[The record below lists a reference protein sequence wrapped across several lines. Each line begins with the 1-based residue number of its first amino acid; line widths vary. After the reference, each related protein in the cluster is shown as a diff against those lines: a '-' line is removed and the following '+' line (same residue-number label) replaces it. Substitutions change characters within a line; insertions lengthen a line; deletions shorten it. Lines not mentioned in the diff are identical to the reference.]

1 MKKNKKLYNIH
12 IIISILICCFLPVF
26 VGNLIDKYPDAYP
39 SDEGGSS
46 NLTLDIANKIAIYVW
61 PVLIGYILMIYLLIK
76 NKIENRK
83 IYYPLSF
90 ATLVMIIFN
99 LGIIYYTHMFLWYLV
114 MFILPILITIII
126 LAIVGNMQDKNNF
139 EPKKMIKKIGLVLV
153 IIVSLFII
161 WFSRVLISNQ
171 SNNEINNQINYE
183 NERKNEFKNKINSE
197 YIDIDSISVTES
209 GDTLIDIKLLINTE
223 NLPNDEKE
231 FSNEVVKTY
240 ENIKDLLIKY
250 NYEDNIIHFNFNTY
264 NPYNNN
270 AEAYNDS
277 GYIKENEDS
286 YYVFLDGSAIIIE
299 KDGN

>member
-12 IIISILICCFLPVF
+12 IIISILIFCFLPVF
-26 VGNLIDKYPDAYP
+26 VDMLIDKYPGVYP
-39 SDEGGSS
+39 EDEGAPS

-61 PVLIGYILMIYLLIK
+61 PILIGYIIMIYVLIK
-76 NKIENRK
+76 NKVDNRK

-90 ATLVMIIFN
+90 TTLVMIIFN
-99 LGIIYYTHMFLWYLV
+99 LGVIYCTHMFLWYLV

-126 LAIVGNMQDKNNF
+126 LAIVGNMQDKNNLD
-139 EPKKMIKKIGLVLV
+139 IKKIMKILYIIFALFGVL
-153 IIVSLFII
+153 FGI
-161 WFSRVLISNQ
+161 WFWNIMVSD
-171 SNNEINNQINYE
+171 NNKEEINIHENYE
-183 NERKNEFKNKINSE
+183 NVKKEFKNKINSE

-250 NYEDNIIHFNFNTY
+250 NYEYNIIHFNFNTY

>member
-12 IIISILICCFLPVF
+12 IIISILIFCFLPVF
-26 VGNLIDKYPDAYP
+26 VDMLIDKYPGVYP
-39 SDEGGSS
+39 EDEGATS

-61 PVLIGYILMIYLLIK
+61 PILIGYIIMIYVLIK
-76 NKIENRK
+76 NKVDNRK

-90 ATLVMIIFN
+90 TTLVMIIFN
-99 LGIIYYTHMFLWYLV
+99 LGVIYCTHMFLWYLV

-126 LAIVGNMQDKNNF
+126 LAIVGNMQDKNNLD
-139 EPKKMIKKIGLVLV
+139 IKKIMKILYIIFALFGVL
-153 IIVSLFII
+153 FGI
-161 WFSRVLISNQ
+161 WFWNIMVSD
-171 SNNEINNQINYE
+171 NNKEEINIHENYE
-183 NERKNEFKNKINSE
+183 NVKKEFKNKINSE
-197 YIDIDSISVTES
+197 YIDIDSISVTEG

-250 NYEDNIIHFNFNTY
+250 NYEYNIIHFNFNTY

>member
-12 IIISILICCFLPVF
+12 IIISILIFCFLPVF

-39 SDEGGSS
+39 SDEGALS

-61 PVLIGYILMIYLLIK
+61 PILIGYIIMIYVLIK
-76 NKIENRK
+76 NKVDNRK

-90 ATLVMIIFN
+90 TTLVMIIFN
-99 LGIIYYTHMFLWYLV
+99 LGVIYCTHMFLWYLV

-126 LAIVGNMQDKNNF
+126 LAIVGNMQDKNNLD
-139 EPKKMIKKIGLVLV
+139 IKKIMKILYIIFALFGVL
-153 IIVSLFII
+153 FGI
-161 WFSRVLISNQ
+161 WFWNIMVSD
-171 SNNEINNQINYE
+171 NNKEEINIHENYE
-183 NERKNEFKNKINSE
+183 NIKKEFKNKINSE
-197 YIDIDSISVTES
+197 YIDIDSISVTEG

-231 FSNEVVKTY
+231 FSKEVVKTY

-250 NYEDNIIHFNFNTY
+250 NYEYNIIHFNFNTY

-270 AEAYNDS
+270 AEAYYDG
-277 GYIKENEDS
+277 GYIKENEGS